1 MAVRSVAALSGA
13 AGVALVAL
21 SGAASADDWF
31 KTVKF
36 SGYVEVGGI
45 GNSGQPNSNLNWG
58 QLFTDRDN
66 EIMMNQLSLIVSR
79 DIDAKKQYDFGFKF
93 QGMYGTDARYTHFLG
108 ELDKV
113 TDAQYQLDIV
123 EAWGQFHTP
132 WLGTGGTDI
141 KIGQYVTPLGNEV
154 IDPRGN
160 FFYSHDYTF
169 NFGLPLKHT
178 GILADTHVNSMLD
191 VYYGVD
197 TGVNTTFGDPGD
209 PNDSASFLGG
219 FGLNLLKG
227 DLTILALT
235 HIGKALPSEGQ
246 VVGGVPFFYNP
257 SVGTG
262 PVATRYYGDIV
273 ATYKWNKK
281 LTTTY
286 EFNYV
291 NDATPGFGTDH
302 GATGYGIADYWVYAL
317 TDNVSIGLRS
327 EWWRDQNGAFV
338 GACPGN
344 LDFVKSEEG
353 QANGCF
359 NNGSPQFA
367 VPIVAGGQPL
377 QGTNYYD
384 ETIALNW
391 KPEVPKAFE
400 GMVVRPEARWDYS
413 SNTRPFNDGTEHN
426 QFTFGAD
433 VIVPFASQ

>member
-1 MAVRSVAALSGA
+1 MTDSRKLAAVCGA
-13 AGVALVAL
+13 VALTLCAM
-21 SGAASADDWF
+21 ASTARADDWF

-45 GNSGQPNSNLNWG
+45 GNSGQPDSNINWG
-58 QLFTDRDN
+58 QLFTDKDN
-66 EIMMNQLSLIVSR
+66 QILMNQLSFIAER
-79 DIDAKKQYDFGFKF
+79 PIDAKQQYDFGFRF

-113 TDAQYQLDIV
+113 TNAEYQLDIV
-123 EAWGQFHTP
+123 EAWVEEHTP

-141 KIGQYVTPLGNEV
+141 KLGQYVTPLGAEV

-160 FFYSHDYTF
+160 FFYSHDYIF

-178 GILADTHVNSMLD
+178 GILAETHVHSMLD

-197 TGVNTTFGDPGD
+197 TGVNATFGTPGD
-209 PNDSASFLGG
+209 PNGSASFLGG

-235 HIGKALPSEGQ
+235 HIGEALPNQGDP
-246 VVGGVPFFYNP
+246 GFFYP
-257 SVGTG
+257 DVK
-262 PVATRYYGDIV
+262 TRYYGDIV
-273 ATYKWNKK
+273 ATYKWSKK

-291 NDATPGFGTDH
+291 DDATPQFGTFH
-302 GATGYGIADYWVYAL
+302 GATAYGIADYWLYAL

-327 EWWRDQNGAFV
+327 EWFRDQNGAFV
-338 GACPGN
+338 SGCPGN

-353 QANGCF
+353 QVNNCS
-359 NNGSPQFA
+359 NNGINSGLF
-367 VPIVAGGQPL
+367 VPIGPNGTPL
-377 QGTNYYD
+377 KGTNYYD

-391 KPEVPKAFE
+391 KPEVPKCFE
-400 GMVVRPEARWDYS
+400 GMVVRPEVRWDYS
-413 SNTRPFNDGTEHN
+413 SNTTPYNDTTSHD

-433 VIVPFASQ
+433 VIIPLALSH

>member
-1 MAVRSVAALSGA
+1 MAVSRSVATVCGV
-13 AGVALVAL
+13 AGVALTAVA
-21 SGAASADDWF
+21 GPASADDWF
-31 KTVKF
+31 KDVKF
-36 SGYVEVGGI
+36 SGYVEVGGM
-45 GNSGQPNSNLNWG
+45 GNSAQPDSNINFG
-58 QLFTDRDN
+58 HLFTDRDN
-66 EIMMNQLSLIVSR
+66 EILMNQLSFIAER
-79 DIDAKKQYDFGFKF
+79 PIDAKKQYDFGFRF

-197 TGVNTTFGDPGD
+197 TGVNATFGDPGD

-235 HIGKALPSEGQ
+235 HIGKALPSEGDP
-246 VVGGVPFFYNP
+246 GFFFAP
-257 SVGTG
+257 SQGDG
-262 PVATRYYGDIV
+262 PVKNRYYGDIV

-291 NDATPGFGTDH
+291 EDDTPFFGSPH
-302 GATGYGIADYWVYAL
+302 GATAYGIADYWVYAL

-338 GACPGN
+338 SACPGN

-353 QANGCF
+353 QQNGCF
-359 NNGSPQFA
+359 NGSPFGA
-367 VPIVAGGQPL
+367 APPTL
-377 QGTNYYD
+377 LHGTNYYD
-384 ETIALNW
+384 ETIGLNW
-391 KPEVPKAFE
+391 KPEVPKAFD

-413 SNTRPFNDGTEHN
+413 SDSKPYNDGTQHN

-433 VIVPFASQ
+433 VVIPMAFTH

>member
-1 MAVRSVAALSGA
+1 MVVRSVAALCGV
-13 AGVALVAL
+13 AGVALVAVA
-21 SGAASADDWF
+21 GPASADDWF
-31 KTVKF
+31 KDVKF
-36 SGYVEVGGI
+36 SGYVEAGGI
-45 GNSGQPNSNLNWG
+45 GNSASPESGLNWG
-58 QLFTDRDN
+58 QLFTDRN
-66 EIMMNQLSLIVSR
+66 TEILMNQLSFIASR

-141 KIGQYVTPLGNEV
+141 KIGQYVTPLGAEV

-160 FFYSHDYTF
+160 FFYSHDYIF

-197 TGVNTTFGDPGD
+197 TGVNATFGDPGD

-235 HIGKALPSEGQ
+235 HIGKALPSEGDP
-246 VVGGVPFFYNP
+246 GFFYGP
-257 SVGTG
+257 TSIPGTG
-262 PVATRYYGDIV
+262 PVKNRYYGDIV
-273 ATYKWNKK
+273 ATYKLNKK
-281 LTTTY
+281 TTVTY

-291 NDATPGFGTDH
+291 EDDTPGFGSDH
-302 GATGYGIADYWVYAL
+302 GAKAWGIASYWAYAL
-317 TDNVSIGLRS
+317 ADNVTLGLRS
-327 EWWRDQNGAFV
+327 EWFRDNNGAFV

-353 QANGCF
+353 QQNNCF
-359 NNGSPQFA
+359 NFLSPGVAGA
-367 VPIVAGGQPL
+367 VPTTTPL
-377 QGTNYYD
+377 PHTNYYE
-384 ETIALNW
+384 ETIGLNW

-400 GMVVRPEARWDYS
+400 GMVVRPEARFDWS
-413 SNTRPFNDGTEHN
+413 SHTTPFDDLTSHW
-426 QFTFGAD
+426 QATFGAD
-433 VIVPFASQ
+433 VVIPVAFTH

>member
-1 MAVRSVAALSGA
+1 MTESRKLAAVCGAVGLALCA
-13 AGVALVAL
+13 TANEAR
-21 SGAASADDWF
+21 ADDWF
-31 KTVKF
+31 KDVKF

-45 GNSGQPNSNLNWG
+45 GNSAQPASNINWG

-66 EIMMNQLSLIVSR
+66 EIFMNQLSFIAER
-79 DIDAKKQYDFGFKF
+79 PIDVKKQYDFGFRF

-113 TDAQYQLDIV
+113 TDAQYQVDIL

-132 WLGTGGTDI
+132 WLGKTGTDI

-178 GILADTHVNSMLD
+178 GILAVTHVDPRLD

-197 TGVNTTFGDPGD
+197 TGVNATFGDPGD
-209 PNDSASFLGG
+209 PNNSASFLGG

-235 HIGKALPSEGQ
+235 HIGKALPSEGDP
-246 VVGGVPFFYNP
+246 GFFYGP
-257 SVGTG
+257 TSVPGSG
-262 PVATRYYGDIV
+262 PVRTRYYGDIV
-273 ATYKWNKK
+273 ATYKVRKN
-281 LTTTY
+281 LTATY

-291 NDATPGFGTDH
+291 EDDTPGFGTAH

-317 TDNVSIGLRS
+317 ADNVSIGLRS
-327 EWWRDQNGAFV
+327 EWWRDNNGAFV
-338 GACPGN
+338 SACPGN

-353 QANGCF
+353 QQNGCF
-359 NNGSPQFA
+359 NNGSPNFF
-367 VPIVAGGQPL
+367 VPIPQGQPL

-384 ETIALNW
+384 ETIGLNW
-391 KPEVPKAFE
+391 KPEVPKCFE

-413 SNTRPFNDGTEHN
+413 SKTTPFDDGTSHN

-433 VIVPFASQ
+433 VVIPIAFAH

>member
-36 SGYVEVGGI
+36 SGYVEVGGL
-45 GNSGQPNSNLNWG
+45 GNSGQPANDINFG
-58 QLFTDRDN
+58 HLFTDRDN

-178 GILADTHVNSMLD
+178 GILADTHLTSMVD

-235 HIGKALPSEGQ
+235 HIGKALPSESNLGNGTAG
-246 VVGGVPFFYNP
+246 VTFFPDVG
-257 SVGTG
+257 
-262 PVATRYYGDIV
+262 TRYYGDIV

-291 NDATPGFGTDH
+291 QDDTSGFGSPH

-338 GACPGN
+338 SACPGN
-344 LDFVKSEEG
+344 LDPINAQEG
-353 QANGCF
+353 NANNCYGST
-359 NNGSPQFA
+359 NAPGVAGSPNNPA
-367 VPIVAGGQPL
+367 K
-377 QGTNYYD
+377 GTNYYG
-384 ETIALNW
+384 ETIGLNW
-391 KPEVPKAFE
+391 KPEVPKTFD

-413 SNTRPFNDGTEHN
+413 SDTKPYNDGTQHN

>member
-1 MAVRSVAALSGA
+1 MAKSRKLS
-13 AGVALVAL
+13 LVV
-21 SGAASADDWF
+21 GAASGILVGLTGTALADDWF
-31 KTVKF
+31 KDVKF

-45 GNSGQPNSNLNWG
+45 GNSAQPASNINFG

-66 EIMMNQLSLIVSR
+66 EIMMNQLSFIAER
-79 DIDAKKQYDFGFKF
+79 PIDAKKQYDFGFRF

-141 KIGQYVTPLGNEV
+141 KFGQYVTPLGNEV

-197 TGVNTTFGDPGD
+197 TGVNTTFGSPGD
-209 PNDSASFLGG
+209 PNNSASFLGG

-235 HIGKALPSEGQ
+235 HIGKALPDTSNEGNGTPF
-246 VVGGVPFFYNP
+246 VTFFPDVG
-257 SVGTG
+257 
-262 PVATRYYGDIV
+262 TRYYGDIV
-273 ATYKWNKK
+273 ATYKVNKK
-281 LTTTY
+281 LTATY

-291 NDATPGFGTDH
+291 EDDTPQFRQP
-302 GATGYGIADYWVYAL
+302 
-317 TDNVSIGLRS
+317 SRRIGLRHRRLLGLCPNRQCIARSAQRVVARS
-327 EWWRDQNGAFV
+327 EWRFCHRLPRQ
-338 GACPGN
+338 
-344 LDFVKSEEG
+344 S
-353 QANGCF
+353 
-359 NNGSPQFA
+359 
-367 VPIVAGGQPL
+367 
-377 QGTNYYD
+377 
-384 ETIALNW
+384 
-391 KPEVPKAFE
+391 
-400 GMVVRPEARWDYS
+400 
-413 SNTRPFNDGTEHN
+413 
-426 QFTFGAD
+426 
-433 VIVPFASQ
+433 